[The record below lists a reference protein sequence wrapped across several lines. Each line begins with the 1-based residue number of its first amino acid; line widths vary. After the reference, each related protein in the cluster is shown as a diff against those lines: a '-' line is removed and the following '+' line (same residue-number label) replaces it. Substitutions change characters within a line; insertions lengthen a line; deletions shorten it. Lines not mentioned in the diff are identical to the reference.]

1 MKDKEGNWIS
11 PGYFLPA
18 AERYNVAHKIDRHVI
33 KKMLNWLCDHPDHL
47 AKLKNCSINLSGM
60 SLNDDEMFEF
70 ILEQFRQ
77 TKVPPE
83 KVCFEITETAAIS
96 HLSGATGL
104 IRQLRELGC
113 KTALDDFGSGMSS
126 FAYLKNFE
134 IDYLKIDGLFVRD
147 ILSDPIDD
155 AMVKSINDIGHILDL
170 TTIAEY
176 VENEDIL
183 KRLRV
188 LGVDQAQGYYI
199 AKPEPI
205 ENMLK

>member
-1 MKDKEGNWIS
+1 M
-11 PGYFLPA
+11 
-18 AERYNVAHKIDRHVI
+18 
-33 KKMLNWLCDHPDHL
+33 KMLNWLCNHPDQL
-47 AKLKNCSINLSGM
+47 AQLKSCSINLSGM
-60 SLNDDEMFEF
+60 SLNDDELFEF
-70 ILEQFRQ
+70 IYDQFKK
-77 TKVPPE
+77 TKVPPA
-83 KVCFEITETAAIS
+83 KICFEITETAAIS
-96 HLSGATGL
+96 HLSGATAL

-147 ILSDPIDD
+147 IISDPIDD
-155 AMVKSINDIGHILDL
+155 AMVKSINDIGHILGL

-176 VENEDIL
+176 VENESIL
-183 KRLRV
+183 KRLSL

-205 ENMLK
+205 EMMLKDAGT